1 MKILR
6 KYIIKEIIVMFLFSL
21 AIFTFTLVVGN
32 IIRLAEL
39 VINKGVDIRLVGRLF
54 LYLIPFLLSY
64 TIPMSILTA
73 TLLVFGRLS
82 GDNEIVA
89 IRASGINIYRLSF
102 PLLALGLT
110 LSLFSIILN
119 NEIIPNMH
127 FASRKIVRNIG
138 IKTPAAY
145 LEPGTFIKSFKGY
158 VIFIHEIDK
167 NKLKGVRIY
176 QPQDARSTRTIISE
190 RGEFIT
196 LENQNAVKLKLINGT
211 SDEPNP
217 KNPINFY
224 KLNFKTYYLTL
235 NVDESIAA
243 SGYTEKKP
251 KEMNFQEIKNEIE
264 RLGKYH
270 VDTPSL
276 VAEFHRKISI
286 SFASMVFVIIGIPLG
301 IFTRRGEKT
310 IQFAIALGV
319 IVAYYLL
326 MASGM
331 ALSLKGVW
339 NPGFWMYA
347 PNIIIGTLGI
357 ILLRKTIE
365 S

>member
-6 KYIIKEIIVMFLFSL
+6 KYIIKEMIVMFLFSL

-39 VINKGVDIRLVGRLF
+39 VINKGVDIMLVARLF
-54 LYLIPFLLSY
+54 LHLIPFLLSY
-64 TIPMSILTA
+64 TIPMSILTS

-82 GDNEIVA
+82 GDNEILA
-89 IRASGINIYRLSF
+89 IRSSGINIYRLSF
-102 PLLALGLT
+102 PLIVIGLL
-110 LSLFSIILN
+110 LSLFSVVLN
-119 NEIIPNMH
+119 NDVIPNMH
-127 FASRKIVRNIG
+127 FESRKIIKNIG

-145 LEPGTFIKSFKGY
+145 LEPGTFIKTFKGY
-158 VIFIHEIDK
+158 IIFIHEISG

-176 QPQDARSTRTIISE
+176 QPQDEHSTRTIIAE
-190 RGEFIT
+190 KGEFIT
-196 LENQNAVKLKLINGT
+196 LDNQNAVKLKLTNGT

-217 KNPINFY
+217 KNPTNFY

-235 NVDESIAA
+235 SVDESI
-243 SGYTEKKP
+243 SSGGYTEKKP
-251 KEMNFQEIKNEIE
+251 KEMSFQEIKNEIKK
-264 RLGKYH
+264 LGRYH

-276 VAEFHRKISI
+276 LTEFHRKISI
-286 SFASMVFVIIGIPLG
+286 SFASLIFIIIGIPLG
-301 IFTRRGEKT
+301 IFTSRGEKT
-310 IQFAIALGV
+310 VQFAIAIGV
-319 IVAYYLL
+319 IVIYYIL
-326 MASGM
+326 MALSI

-339 NPGFWMYA
+339 SPGLWMYM
-347 PNIIIGTLGI
+347 PNIITGAVGI

>member
-6 KYIIKEIIVMFLFSL
+6 KYIIKEILVMFLFSL

-32 IIRLAEL
+32 IIKLAEL
-39 VINKGVDIRLVGRLF
+39 VINKGVDIRLVGKLF

-64 TIPMSILTA
+64 TIPMSLLTSA
-73 TLLVFGRLS
+73 LLVFGRLS

-89 IRASGINIYRLSF
+89 IRSSGINIYRLSL
-102 PLLALGLT
+102 PLIIISL
-110 LSLFSIILN
+110 LFSLLSIVLN
-119 NEIIPNMH
+119 NDIIPRMH
-127 FASRKIVRNIG
+127 FESRKIIKNIG

-158 VIFIHEIDK
+158 IIFIHEIDK

-176 QPQDARSTRTIISE
+176 QPQNEHSTRTIIAE
-190 RGEFIT
+190 KGEFIT
-196 LENQNAVKLKLINGT
+196 IDNNAVKLKLVNGT

-217 KNPINFY
+217 KNPVNFY
-224 KLNFKTYYLTL
+224 KLNFKTYYITL
-235 NVDESIAA
+235 NVDESIAP
-243 SGYTEKKP
+243 SGYTDKKP
-251 KEMNFQEIKNEIE
+251 KEMSFREIKNEIQ

-276 VAEFHRKISI
+276 ITEFHRKISI
-286 SFASMVFVIIGIPLG
+286 SFASLVFVIIGIPLG
-301 IFTRRGEKT
+301 IFTKRGEKT
-310 IQFAIALGV
+310 IQFAIALGI
-319 IVAYYLL
+319 IVAFYIL
-326 MASGM
+326 MAASI

-339 NPGFWMYA
+339 SPGFWMYM
-347 PNIIIGTLGI
+347 PNIIIGIAGI

-365 S
+365 T

>member
-6 KYIIKEIIVMFLFSL
+6 KYIIKEMIVMFLFSL

-39 VINKGVDIRLVGRLF
+39 VINKGVDIRLVAKLF

-64 TIPMSILTA
+64 TIPMSILTS

-82 GDNEIVA
+82 GDNEILA
-89 IRASGINIYRLSF
+89 IRSSGINIYRLSF
-102 PLLALGLT
+102 PLIVIGLL
-110 LSLFSIILN
+110 LSLFSVVLN
-119 NEIIPNMH
+119 NDVIPNMH
-127 FASRKIVRNIG
+127 FESRKIIKNIG

-145 LEPGTFIKSFKGY
+145 LEPGTFIKSFRGY
-158 VIFIHEIDK
+158 IIFIHEISG

-176 QPQDARSTRTIISE
+176 QPQDEHSTRTIIAE
-190 RGEFIT
+190 KGEFIT
-196 LENQNAVKLKLINGT
+196 LDNQNAVKLKLTNGT

-235 NVDESIAA
+235 SVDESISS

-251 KEMNFQEIKNEIE
+251 KEMSFQEIKNEIK
-264 RLGKYH
+264 RLGRYH

-276 VAEFHRKISI
+276 FTEFHRKISI
-286 SFASMVFVIIGIPLG
+286 SFSSLIFIIIGIPLG
-301 IFTRRGEKT
+301 IFTSRGEKT
-310 IQFAIALGV
+310 VQFAIAIGV
-319 IVAYYLL
+319 IVIYYIL
-326 MASGM
+326 MAMSI

-339 NPGFWMYA
+339 SPGFWMYM
-347 PNIIIGTLGI
+347 PNIITGAMGI
-357 ILLRKTIE
+357 ILLRRTIE
-365 S
+365 A

>member
-6 KYIIKEIIVMFLFSL
+6 QYIIKEIIVMFLFSL

-32 IIRLAEL
+32 IIKLAEL
-39 VINKGVDIRLVGRLF
+39 VINKGVDIRLVGKLF

-64 TIPMSILTA
+64 TIPMSLLTSV
-73 TLLVFGRLS
+73 LLVFGRLS

-89 IRASGINIYRLSF
+89 IRSSGINIYRLSF
-102 PLLALGLT
+102 PLIIIGL
-110 LSLFSIILN
+110 LFSLLSIILN
-119 NEIIPNMH
+119 NDIIPNMH
-127 FASRKIVRNIG
+127 FESRKIIKNIG
-138 IKTPAAY
+138 IKTPGAY

-158 VIFIHEIDK
+158 IIFIHEIDK

-176 QPQDARSTRTIISE
+176 QPQNEHSTRTIIAE

-196 LENQNAVKLKLINGT
+196 VDNNAIKLKLVNGT

-224 KLNFKTYYLTL
+224 KLNFKTYYITL
-235 NVDESIAA
+235 NIDESIAP
-243 SGYTEKKP
+243 SGYTDKKP
-251 KEMNFQEIKNEIE
+251 KEMNFREIKNEIQ

-276 VAEFHRKISI
+276 ITEFHRKISI
-286 SFASMVFVIIGIPLG
+286 SFASIVFIIIGIPLG
-301 IFTRRGEKT
+301 IFTKRGEKT

-319 IVAYYLL
+319 IVVFYLL
-326 MASGM
+326 MAISI
-331 ALSLKGVW
+331 ALSLKGIGSPV
-339 NPGFWMYA
+339 FWMYM
-347 PNIIIGTLGI
+347 PNIIIGIAGI
-357 ILLRKTIE
+357 ILFKKTTE
-365 S
+365 C

>member
-21 AIFTFTLVVGN
+21 TIFTFTLVIGN

-39 VINKGVDIRLVGRLF
+39 VINKGVDIRLVGKLF

-64 TIPMSILTA
+64 TIPMSILTSA
-73 TLLVFGRLS
+73 LLVFGRLS

-89 IRASGINIYRLSF
+89 IRSSGINIYRLSL
-102 PLLALGLT
+102 PLIVIGL
-110 LSLFSIILN
+110 LFSLFSVMLN
-119 NEIIPNMH
+119 NNVIPRML
-127 FASRKIVRNIG
+127 FESRKIIKNIG
-138 IKTPAAY
+138 VKTPAAY

-158 VIFIHEIDK
+158 IIFIHEIDK

-176 QPQDARSTRTIISE
+176 QPQDGRSTRTIIAE
-190 RGEFIT
+190 KGEFIT
-196 LENQNAVKLKLINGT
+196 LDNQNAVKLKLVNGT

-217 KNPINFY
+217 KNPTNFY

-235 NVDESIAA
+235 NIDEVTAPSD
-243 SGYTEKKP
+243 YTEKKP
-251 KEMNFQEIKNEIE
+251 KEMNFQEIKSEIN

-270 VDTPSL
+270 VDTPAL
-276 VAEFHRKISI
+276 VTEFHRKISI
-286 SFASMVFVIIGIPLG
+286 SFASIVFVIIGIPLG
-301 IFTRRGEKT
+301 VFTRRGEKT

-319 IVAYYLL
+319 IIVYYVL
-326 MASGM
+326 MAISI
-331 ALSLKGVW
+331 ALSLKNIGS
-339 NPGFWMYA
+339 PALWMYM
-347 PNIIIGTLGI
+347 PNIIIGAIGI

-365 S
+365 N

>member
-6 KYIIKEIIVMFLFSL
+6 NYIIKEIIVMFVFSL
-21 AIFTFTLVVGN
+21 IIFTFTLVVGN
-32 IIRLAEL
+32 IIKLAEL
-39 VINKGVDIRLVGRLF
+39 VINKGVDIRLVGKLF

-64 TIPMSILTA
+64 TIPMSILA
-73 TLLVFGRLS
+73 SALLVFGRLS

-89 IRASGINIYRLSF
+89 IRSSGINIYRLSF
-102 PLLALGLT
+102 PLLVIGL
-110 LSLFSIILN
+110 LFSLLSIVLN
-119 NEIIPNMH
+119 NDLIPRMH
-127 FASRKIVRNIG
+127 FESRKIIKNIG

-145 LEPGTFIKSFKGY
+145 LEPGVFIKSFKGY
-158 VIFIHEIDK
+158 IIFIHGIDK

-176 QPQDARSTRTIISE
+176 QPQDEHSTRTIIAE

-196 LENQNAVKLKLINGT
+196 LDNQNAIKLKLINGT

-235 NVDESIAA
+235 NIDESMAP
-243 SGYTEKKP
+243 SGYTDKKS
-251 KEMNFQEIKNEIE
+251 KEMNFQEIKNEID

-276 VAEFHRKISI
+276 ITEFHRKISI
-286 SFASMVFVIIGIPLG
+286 SFASIVFIIIGIPLG

-319 IVAYYLL
+319 IVVYYIL
-326 MASGM
+326 MAASI
-331 ALSLKGVW
+331 ALSLKGIW
-339 NPGFWMYA
+339 NPGFWMYM
-347 PNIIIGTLGI
+347 PNIIIGAVGI
-357 ILLRKTIE
+357 VLLRKTIE

>member
-21 AIFTFTLVVGN
+21 VIFTFTLVVGN
-32 IIRLAEL
+32 ILRLAEL
-39 VINKGVDIRLVGRLF
+39 VINKGVDIRLVGKLF

-64 TIPMSILTA
+64 TIPMSILTS

-89 IRASGINIYRLSF
+89 IRSSGINIYRLSF
-102 PLLALGLT
+102 PLVVIGLL
-110 LSLFSIILN
+110 LSLLSIVLN
-119 NEIIPNMH
+119 NDVIPNMH
-127 FASRKIVRNIG
+127 FESRKIIKNIG

-145 LEPGTFIKSFKGY
+145 LEPGTFIKTFKGY
-158 VIFIHEIDK
+158 IIFIHEIGG

-176 QPQDARSTRTIISE
+176 QPQNEHSTRTIIAE

-196 LENQNAVKLKLINGT
+196 LDNQNAVKLKLINGT

-217 KNPINFY
+217 KNPVNFY

-235 NVDESIAA
+235 SVDESIAS
-243 SGYTEKKP
+243 SGYTEKKS
-251 KEMNFQEIKNEIE
+251 KEMNFQEIKNEIKK
-264 RLGKYH
+264 LGRYH
-270 VDTPSL
+270 VDTPNL
-276 VAEFHRKISI
+276 ITEFHRKISI
-286 SFASMVFVIIGIPLG
+286 SFASLIFIIIGMPLG

-310 IQFAIALGV
+310 VQFAIALGV
-319 IVAYYLL
+319 IVIYYLL
-326 MASGM
+326 MALSI
-331 ALSLKGVW
+331 ALSLKGIW
-339 NPGFWMYA
+339 GPGFWMYL
-347 PNIIIGTLGI
+347 PNIIIGATGI

>member
-21 AIFTFTLVVGN
+21 AIFTFTLVIGN

-39 VINKGVDIRLVGRLF
+39 VINRGVDIRLVSRLF

-64 TIPMSILTA
+64 TIPMSILTSV
-73 TLLVFGRLS
+73 LLVFGRLS
-82 GDNEIVA
+82 GDNEIIA
-89 IRASGINIYRLSF
+89 IRASGINIYRLSV
-102 PLLALGLT
+102 PLLTVGL
-110 LSLFSIILN
+110 LFSLFSVVLTDK
-119 NEIIPNMH
+119 IIPQMH
-127 FASRKIVRNIG
+127 FASRKIIKSIG

-158 VIFIHEIDK
+158 IIFIHEIDK

-176 QPQDARSTRTIISE
+176 QPQKDRSTRTIIAE
-190 RGEFIT
+190 KGEFMT

-217 KNPINFY
+217 KNPVNFY

-235 NVDESIAA
+235 NVDESTAP
-243 SGYTEKKP
+243 SDYTEKKP
-251 KEMNFQEIKNEIE
+251 KEMNFQEIKNEVK
-264 RLGKYH
+264 RLGQYH
-270 VDTPSL
+270 VDTPAL
-276 VAEFHRKISI
+276 ITEFHRKISV
-286 SFASMVFVIIGIPLG
+286 SFASLVFVIIGIPLG

-319 IVAYYLL
+319 IVVYYLL
-326 MASGM
+326 MAVSM
-331 ALSLKGVW
+331 ALSLKGIG
-339 NPGFWMYA
+339 NPAYWMYL
-347 PNIIIGTLGI
+347 PNIIIGATGLYM
-357 ILLRKTIE
+357 LRKTIE
-365 S
+365 T

>member
-21 AIFTFTLVVGN
+21 VIFTFTLVVGN

-39 VINKGVDIRLVGRLF
+39 VINKGVDIRLVGKLF
-54 LYLIPFLLSY
+54 FYLIPFLLSY
-64 TIPMSILTA
+64 TIPMSILTSV
-73 TLLVFGRLS
+73 LLVFGRLS

-102 PLLALGLT
+102 PILVMGLLF
-110 LSLFSIILN
+110 SLFSVVLN
-119 NEIIPNMH
+119 NEIIPKMH
-127 FASRKIVRNIG
+127 FASRKIIKNIG
-138 IKTPAAY
+138 VKTPAAY

-158 VIFIHEIDK
+158 IIFIHEIDK

-176 QPQDARSTRTIISE
+176 QPQDERSTRTIIAE

-196 LENQNAVKLKLINGT
+196 LENQNAVKLKLTNGT

-224 KLNFKTYYLTL
+224 KLNFKTYFLTL
-235 NVDESIAA
+235 NVDESIAP
-243 SGYTEKKP
+243 SDYTEKKP
-251 KEMNFQEIKNEIE
+251 KEMNFQEIKNEVK

-276 VAEFHRKISI
+276 IAEFHRKISI
-286 SFASMVFVIIGIPLG
+286 SFASMVFILIGIPLG
-301 IFTRRGEKT
+301 IFTR
-310 IQFAIALGV
+310 
-319 IVAYYLL
+319 
-326 MASGM
+326 
-331 ALSLKGVW
+331 
-339 NPGFWMYA
+339 
-347 PNIIIGTLGI
+347 
-357 ILLRKTIE
+357 
-365 S
+365 

>member
-6 KYIIKEIIVMFLFSL
+6 NYIIKEIIVMFVFSL
-21 AIFTFTLVVGN
+21 IIFTFTLVAGN
-32 IIRLAEL
+32 IIKLAEL

-64 TIPMSILTA
+64 TIPMSILA
-73 TLLVFGRLS
+73 SALLVFGRLS
-82 GDNEIVA
+82 GDNEITA
-89 IRASGINIYRLSF
+89 IRSSGINIYRLSF
-102 PLLALGLT
+102 PLLVIGLVFSL
-110 LSLFSIILN
+110 LSIVLN
-119 NEIIPNMH
+119 NDLIPRMH
-127 FASRKIVRNIG
+127 FESRKIIKNIG

-145 LEPGTFIKSFKGY
+145 LEPGAFIKSFKGY
-158 VIFIHEIDK
+158 IIFIHGIDK

-176 QPQDARSTRTIISE
+176 QPQDEHSTRTIIAE

-196 LENQNAVKLKLINGT
+196 LDNQNAIKLKLINGT

-235 NVDESIAA
+235 NIDESIAP
-243 SGYTEKKP
+243 SGYTDKKS
-251 KEMNFQEIKNEIE
+251 KEMNFQEIKNEIN

-276 VAEFHRKISI
+276 ITEFHRKISI
-286 SFASMVFVIIGIPLG
+286 SFASIVFIIIGIPLG

-319 IVAYYLL
+319 IVVYYIL
-326 MASGM
+326 MAASI
-331 ALSLKGVW
+331 ALSLKGIW
-339 NPGFWMYA
+339 NPGFWMYM
-347 PNIIIGTLGI
+347 PNIIIGAAGI

-365 S
+365 T

>member
-6 KYIIKEIIVMFLFSL
+6 KYIIKEIIAMFLFSL
-21 AIFTFTLVVGN
+21 VVFTFSLVAGN
-32 IIRLAEL
+32 IVRLAEL

-64 TIPMSILTA
+64 TIPMSILTSA
-73 TLLVFGRLS
+73 LLVFGRLS

-89 IRASGINIYRLSF
+89 IKASGINIYRLSS
-102 PLLALGLT
+102 PLILIGL
-110 LSLFSIILN
+110 LFSLLSIALN
-119 NEIIPNMH
+119 NDIIPNMH
-127 FASRKIVRNIG
+127 FESRKIVKNIG
-138 IKTPAAY
+138 VKTPAAY

-158 VIFIHEIDK
+158 IIFIHEIDR

-176 QPQDARSTRTIISE
+176 QPQDELSTRTIIAE
-190 RGEFIT
+190 KGEFIT
-196 LENQNAVKLKLINGT
+196 LDNQNAVKLKLINGT

-217 KNPINFY
+217 KNPTNFY

-235 NVDESIAA
+235 NVDESIAS

-251 KEMNFQEIKNEIE
+251 KEMTFQEIKSEIKK
-264 RLGKYH
+264 LGRYH

-276 VAEFHRKISI
+276 VTEFHRKISI
-286 SFASMVFVIIGIPLG
+286 SFASMVFIIIGIPLG

-319 IVAYYLL
+319 IVVYYLL
-326 MASGM
+326 MALSI
-331 ALSLKGVW
+331 ALSLKGIW
-339 NPGFWMYA
+339 SPCFWMYL
-347 PNIIIGTLGI
+347 PNIIIGVIGI

>member
-6 KYIIKEIIVMFLFSL
+6 KYIIKEIVVMFLFSL
-21 AIFTFTLVVGN
+21 VIFTFTLVVGN
-32 IIRLAEL
+32 IIKLAEL
-39 VINKGVDIRLVGRLF
+39 VINKGVDIRLVGKLF

-64 TIPMSILTA
+64 TVPMSILTSV
-73 TLLVFGRLS
+73 LLVFGRLS

-89 IRASGINIYRLSF
+89 MRASGINIYRLSF
-102 PLLALGLT
+102 PILVLGLL
-110 LSLFSIILN
+110 LSLFSVVLN
-119 NEIIPNMH
+119 NEIIPKMH
-127 FASRKIVRNIG
+127 FASRKIIKNIG
-138 IKTPAAY
+138 VKTPAAY

-158 VIFIHEIDK
+158 IIFIHEIDK

-176 QPQDARSTRTIISE
+176 QPQDERSTRTIIAE
-190 RGEFIT
+190 KGEFIT

-224 KLNFKTYYLTL
+224 KLNFKTYFLTL
-235 NVDESIAA
+235 NVDESMAS

-251 KEMNFQEIKNEIE
+251 KEMNFQEIKNEIK

-276 VAEFHRKISI
+276 IAEFHRKISI
-286 SFASMVFVIIGIPLG
+286 SFASMVFILIGIPLG
-301 IFTRRGEKT
+301 IFTRRGEKS
-310 IQFAIALGV
+310 IQFAIALGI
-319 IVAYYLL
+319 IVLYYLL
-326 MASGM
+326 MAASI

-339 NPGFWMYA
+339 NPASWMYL
-347 PNIIIGTLGI
+347 PNIIIGAAGI
-357 ILLRKTIE
+357 LLLRKTIE
-365 S
+365 A

>member
-6 KYIIKEIIVMFLFSL
+6 NYIIKEIIVMFVFSL
-21 AIFTFTLVVGN
+21 IIFTFTLVAGN
-32 IIRLAEL
+32 IIKLAEL

-64 TIPMSILTA
+64 TIPMSILTSV
-73 TLLVFGRLS
+73 LLVFGRLS
-82 GDNEIVA
+82 GDNEIMA
-89 IRASGINIYRLSF
+89 IRSSGINIYRLSL
-102 PLLALGLT
+102 PLLVIGLVFSL
-110 LSLFSIILN
+110 LSIVLN
-119 NEIIPNMH
+119 NNIIPKMH
-127 FASRKIVRNIG
+127 FESRKIIKNIG

-158 VIFIHEIDK
+158 IIFIHGIDK

-176 QPQDARSTRTIISE
+176 QPQDEHSTRTIIAE

-196 LENQNAVKLKLINGT
+196 LDNQNVIKLKLINGT

-235 NVDESIAA
+235 NIDESIAPG
-243 SGYTEKKP
+243 GYTDKKP
-251 KEMNFQEIKNEIE
+251 KEMNFQEIKNEIN

-276 VAEFHRKISI
+276 ITEFHRKISI
-286 SFASMVFVIIGIPLG
+286 SFASIVFIIIGIPLG

-319 IVAYYLL
+319 IVVYYIL
-326 MASGM
+326 MAASI
-331 ALSLKGVW
+331 ALSLKGIW
-339 NPGFWMYA
+339 NPGFWMYM
-347 PNIIIGTLGI
+347 PNIIIGAVGI

-365 S
+365 T

>member
-6 KYIIKEIIVMFLFSL
+6 KYIIKEVIVMFLFSL

-64 TIPMSILTA
+64 TIPMSILTSV
-73 TLLVFGRLS
+73 LLVFGRLS
-82 GDNEIVA
+82 SDNEIIA
-89 IRASGINIYRLSF
+89 IRASGINIYRLSI
-102 PLLALGLT
+102 PLLVIGL
-110 LSLFSIILN
+110 LFSLFSVVLN
-119 NEIIPNMH
+119 NDIIPSMH
-127 FASRKIVRNIG
+127 FESRKIIKNIG
-138 IKTPAAY
+138 VKTPAAY

-158 VIFIHEIDK
+158 IIFIHEIDK

-176 QPQDARSTRTIISE
+176 QPQEDRSTRTIIAE

-196 LENQNAVKLKLINGT
+196 LDNQNAVKLKLINGT

-235 NVDESIAA
+235 NVDESIA
-243 SGYTEKKP
+243 SSNYTEKKP
-251 KEMNFQEIKNEIE
+251 KEMNFQEIKKEID
-264 RLGKYH
+264 RLGRYH

-276 VAEFHRKISI
+276 IAEFHRKISV
-286 SFASMVFVIIGIPLG
+286 SFASVIFVIIGIPLG
-301 IFTRRGEKT
+301 VFTKRGEKT

-319 IVAYYLL
+319 IVLYYLL
-326 MASGM
+326 MAGSI
-331 ALSLKGVW
+331 ALSLKSAA
-339 NPGFWMYA
+339 NPAILMYL
-347 PNIIIGTLGI
+347 PNIIIGALGI